1 MSWRS
6 HSLASNFELV
16 PHQGKK
22 RLIPS
27 LVSESDKAIHWMEFV
42 GHEGLKVSQQEV
54 EYMAH
59 SKKIKQARY
68 SFFDSW
74 SSLDRS
80 ESMDIVTPPVA
91 SSDSTFP
98 FLSKTGLRLLL
109 RHNYRLHFNP
119 SHPPPPPQPR
129 HTSLR
134 RRKNKGRRGDHIEEK
149 TRNMLEPR
157 AGVPF
162 LSESERY
169 ALAEKR
175 LSRTCLSP
183 SPDLA

>member
-119 SHPPPPPQPR
+119 SHPPPPS
-129 HTSLR
+129 TTTYFAST
-134 RRKNKGRRGDHIEEK
+134 EEK
-149 TRNMLEPR
+149 QRKTWRP
-157 AGVPF
+157 
-162 LSESERY
+162 Y
-169 ALAEKR
+169 
-175 LSRTCLSP
+175 
-183 SPDLA
+183 